1 MNNRQIFFLGLGLAG
16 IAALLILPPWRG
28 KVYCPYRQLTFM
40 SGPYNYENWYKKMLW
55 EGAGKREWLGFNY
68 RFTKHIE
75 TKTPL
80 ALEYE
85 KAVEGA
91 WNVNKAKL
99 EGQTERAFFPRE
111 EFPEMY
117 RQIEPYKDNPLC
129 QRQKLTGINNTFLAL
144 FCVLVAMVTAGF
156 IYTSRTRVRI
166 THMQ

>member
-1 MNNRQIFFLGLGLAG
+1 MNKRQIFFLCIGLAG
-16 IAALLILPPWRG
+16 IAALLIVPPWRG

-75 TKTPL
+75 SKTPL

-85 KAVEGA
+85 KAVEGV
-91 WNVNKAKL
+91 WNANQAKL
-99 EGQTERAFFPRE
+99 ASGDGQAFYPRE
-111 EFPEMY
+111 KYPEMY
-117 RQIEPYKDNPLC
+117 RQIEPYQDNPLC

-144 FCVLVAMVTAGF
+144 FCALVVVVTAGF
-156 IYTSRTRVRI
+156 IYTSRSQVQANRS
-166 THMQ
+166 